1 MISIQTNVDS
11 LIAQSNL
18 SLDNQFQSN
27 TIQQLTSGYRINK
40 SGDDA
45 AGLAIANGYQSQIA
59 ELTQGI
65 NNANNGVSQL
75 QIVDGGLSNIS
86 TILDRL
92 KTLATESASSTF
104 TGDRSTLNNEY
115 TGLLSEITRQATN
128 INLNAG
134 GTFNNALSVFIGGGA
149 SQGTSNTVN
158 IDLSGT
164 GNAVDAT
171 SLGLASTN
179 VLGGGVTFGAGN
191 TQRLDAPGGLYLNGA
206 ASTAKETFVFNLYAN
221 GQATTLT
228 TTIVGGH
235 GTGISSSDILSQF
248 NSKLS
253 AYGLSASLDSQG
265 TLQFSGAT
273 AFNVEDKS
281 SAPSLISSTTDS
293 TANNSSNYVLD
304 GQTAAAA
311 SGILPQAGN
320 SEELQF
326 QVGNSQ
332 VAVTLTTANAST
344 IPLAIQTIN
353 AATAKYGLFAIAQS
367 TGASGNVGIEF
378 QSASNFSVNSTLSSG
393 NTSGIFSTTSSY
405 NTPNTAATGTA
416 TNASAAITAIDAAIS
431 NLGLVQGVVGAGENK
446 LQYAIS
452 LAQSQ
457 ITNFS
462 AAESQI
468 KDANVAA
475 EAANL
480 SKSQVLS
487 QTAVA
492 ALAQANSEPQAV
504 LKLLQG

>member
-18 SLDNQFQSN
+18 NIDDNFQSN

-59 ELTQGI
+59 ELTQGV
-65 NNANNGVSQL
+65 NNGNDGISQL

-115 TGLLSEITRQATN
+115 SGLLTEVTRQAAN
-128 INLNAG
+128 INLQAG
-134 GTFNNALSVFIGGGA
+134 GSFNTDLSVFIGGGNDN
-149 SQGTSNTVN
+149 SNTNTVG
-158 IDLSGT
+158 IDLSGST
-164 GNAVDAT
+164 NAVDAA
-171 SLGLASTN
+171 SLGLSGTN
-179 VLGGGVTFGAGN
+179 VLGGGVGFTGN
-191 TQRLDAPGGLYLNGA
+191 TTRVDQPGQTIVAAGA
-206 ASTAKETFVFNLYAN
+206 TETFKFNLYSD
-221 GQATTLT
+221 
-228 TTIVGGH
+228 GGAKSVNVVVT
-235 GTGISSSDILSQF
+235 GTPSTGSSGTNVLSQL
-248 NSKLS
+248 NSALS
-253 AYGLSASLDSQG
+253 TYGITASAASDG

-273 AFNVEDKS
+273 AFNVTDNKS
-281 SAPSLISSTTDS
+281 ASTIVTAAATK
-293 TANNSSNYVLD
+293 TANNTANYDLASANANYTAPTGSDTDILSIQTGSNTQL
-304 GQTAAAA
+304 
-311 SGILPQAGN
+311 
-320 SEELQF
+320 
-326 QVGNSQ
+326 
-332 VAVTLTTANAST
+332 VTLTAANSPNVTSAIATINGKTAQDGVY
-344 IPLAIQTIN
+344 AIQGTN
-353 AATAKYGLFAIAQS
+353 G
-367 TGASGNVGIEF
+367 GIEF
-378 QSASNFSVNSTLSSG
+378 QSANSFSVNEALS
-393 NTSGIFSTTSSY
+393 NTTQGTGIFTDTSNTFYSA
-405 NTPNTAATGTA
+405 NTPTATTTNNATAAIGA
-416 TNASAAITAIDAAIS
+416 IDNAIT
-431 NLGLVQGVVGAGENK
+431 NLGLVQGIVGAGENK
-446 LQYAIS
+446 LQYAIN

-468 KDANVAA
+468 KDANIAA

-480 SKSQVLS
+480 SKSQVLT

>member
-11 LIAQSNL
+11 LIAQNNL
-18 SLDNQFQSN
+18 NLDDQFQSN

-45 AGLAIANGYQSQIA
+45 AGLAIANQYGSQID
-59 ELTQGI
+59 ELTQGV
-65 NNANNGVSQL
+65 NNANDGVSQL

-128 INLNAG
+128 VNLNANG
-134 GTFNNALSVFIGGGA
+134 SFNTNLNVFIGGGA
-149 SQGTSNTVN
+149 DSGDTNSVS
-158 IDLSGT
+158 IDLSGNS
-164 GNAVDAT
+164 NAVDAT
-171 SLGLASTN
+171 SLGLSNTN
-179 VLGGGVTFGAGN
+179 VLGGGVTFSGN
-191 TQRLDAPGGLYLNGA
+191 TVRLDAPGGAYLDGA
-206 ASTAKETFVFNLYAN
+206 SSTAKETFAFNLYAN
-221 GQATTLT
+221 GQATTVT

-235 GTGISSSDILSQF
+235 GSGVSSSDILSQF
-248 NSKLS
+248 NTSLS
-253 AYGLSASLDSQG
+253 SYGISASLDGNG

-273 AFNVEDKS
+273 AFNVEDEA
-281 SAPSLISSTTDS
+281 SAPTLISSAHTTAS
-293 TANNSSNYVLD
+293 NSSNYLLD
-304 GQTAAAA
+304 GASASAA
-311 SGILPQAGN
+311 SGVLPAAGS

-326 QVGNSQ
+326 QIGNST
-332 VAVTLTTANAST
+332 ATVTLTTANAAS
-344 IPLAIQTIN
+344 IPQALQTIN
-353 AATAKYGLFAIAQS
+353 SATAQYGLYAIAQS
-367 TGASGNVGIEF
+367 NSNGDVGIEF
-378 QSASNFSVNSTLSSG
+378 QSSSAFSINSTLSAG
-393 NTSGIFSTTSSY
+393 NSAGILGTSSSY
-405 NTPNTAATGTA
+405 QTSTGPQEGTTNNATAAI
-416 TNASAAITAIDAAIS
+416 SAIDNAIS

-446 LQYAIS
+446 LQYAVN

-462 AAESQI
+462 SAESQI
-468 KDANVAA
+468 KDADVAA

-487 QTAVA
+487 QTAIA

-504 LKLLQG
+504 LKLLQ